1 MLSLYL
7 APGLSSKWQRP
18 LFLSSPAGPQIL
30 DSSKSAPLPPPKK
43 TRISCPYRILAHYH
57 KSWLSAVRLSS
68 LVDWHQKYPPISL
81 VTQVST
87 KTFIF
92 FLASAPPS
100 KSLVSHPLAGRGRF
114 AVIYSV
120 IGASLGTQ
128 MVKNLPAMQEAW
140 VWSLGGEDVLEKGMA
155 THSGILAW
163 RIPCT
168 EEPGGLLSMGSQRVG
183 HKWVT
188 VSLFFILLS
197 YWFPSVAEFLVA
209 RTNLLSLSQWTLW
222 SSSPDQIMWFAPLF
236 PRSNGW
242 QLTLSSLRKRG
253 ICCLAVISPAC

>member
-140 VWSLGGEDVLEKGMA
+140 VWFPGWGRCPGEGNGNPLRYSCLENPMHRG
-155 THSGILAW
+155 AW
-163 RIPCT
+163 RATVHGVAKSWTQVSDTFTLLHSPVLLVSLYGRI
-168 EEPGGLLSMGSQRVG
+168 PGGQNQS
-183 HKWVT
+183 
-188 VSLFFILLS
+188 
-197 YWFPSVAEFLVA
+197 LVA
-209 RTNLLSLSQWTLW
+209 QSVNTLE
-222 SSSPDQIMWFAPLF
+222 
-236 PRSNGW
+236 
-242 QLTLSSLRKRG
+242 
-253 ICCLAVISPAC
+253 